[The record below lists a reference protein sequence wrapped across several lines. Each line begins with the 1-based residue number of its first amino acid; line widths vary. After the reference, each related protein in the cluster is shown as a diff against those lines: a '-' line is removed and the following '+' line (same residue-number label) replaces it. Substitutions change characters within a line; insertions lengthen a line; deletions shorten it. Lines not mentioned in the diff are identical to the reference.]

1 MDNLIVDNG
10 KIIKC
15 MDTVNYL
22 ILMEKYV
29 IKVNFKMVCSMVLVL
44 NILMK
49 LILQERSKLI
59 RLSLDLTREVGLNMK
74 GDLKM
79 IKDKD
84 LVKYFLR
91 MEFG

>member
-1 MDNLIVDNG
+1 
-10 KIIKC
+10 
-15 MDTVNYL
+15 
-22 ILMEKYV
+22 MEKYV

-91 MEFG
+91 MEFGQAISKMVNRMGMEFGKDQEERN